1 MIDLIEEKYSY
12 LSNYALF
19 KERMNGKQSWLND
32 IRKDAILRF
41 AELGFPTARNEEW
54 RFTNVSPIAK
64 IPFKPA
70 VPLPN
75 LLTISE
81 IANYTVCEAKCTQ
94 LVFLNGFYS
103 DKLST
108 VGFLSKGVRISSLS
122 KAFDADRSL
131 VEPFF
136 ARHAQDEQNSFTAL
150 NMAFLEDGAFVYLPS
165 ETVLRD
171 PIHLLFLSNSQ
182 PDPVLSVPRSLI
194 LAAAGSHASIVESYA
209 SLDKGVYFT
218 NSFTEIHAGAG
229 STIDHYKL
237 QRESENA
244 FHVATLQ
251 VVQERDSSY
260 SSHSLSLGG
269 SIVRNNLNVTLN
281 GTGADCTL
289 NGLYVTKGRQHV
301 DNHTSIDHAE
311 PNCSSRELYK
321 GILDDASSAVFN
333 GRIVVRK
340 DAQKTNA
347 RQNNRNLLLS
357 KSAAINTIPQ
367 LQIFA
372 DDVKCNHGATIGQLN
387 EDELFYLRSRG
398 IDQPAARTLLTYA
411 FASDLLRAIKLKPI
425 QCQIDLVL
433 LSRLSR
439 QEEVPSSV
447 FPVQS

>member
-1 MIDLIEEKYSY
+1 MIDLIEEKNAY

-19 KERMNGKQSWLND
+19 KERMNGKHTWLNS
-32 IRKDAILRF
+32 IRKDAISRF
-41 AELGFPTARNEEW
+41 AELGFPTTRNEEW
-54 RFTNVSPIAK
+54 RFTNISPIAK
-64 IPFKPA
+64 ILFRPA
-70 VPLPN
+70 VPVPD
-75 LLTISE
+75 LLTISD

-103 DKLST
+103 EKLST
-108 VGFLSKGVRISSLS
+108 VRFLPKNIRITSLA
-122 KAFDADRSL
+122 KALDIDRCLGGS
-131 VEPFF
+131 FF
-136 ARHAQDEQNSFTAL
+136 GRPAPDEQDSFAAL
-150 NMAFLEDGAFVYLPS
+150 NTAFLQDGAFVYLPPD
-165 ETVLRD
+165 TVLRD

-182 PDPVLSVPRSLI
+182 PDPTLSVPRSVI
-194 LAAAGSHASIVESYA
+194 IAAAGSQASIVESYA
-209 SLDKGVYFT
+209 GLDKGVYFT

-251 VVQERDSSY
+251 VLQEQDSSY

-301 DNHTSIDHAE
+301 DNHTSIDHAG

-321 GILDDASSAVFN
+321 GILDDTSSAVFN
-333 GRIVVRK
+333 GRILVRK
-340 DAQKTNA
+340 GAQKTNA

-357 KSAAINTIPQ
+357 KGAVINTMPQ
-367 LQIFA
+367 LEILA
-372 DDVKCNHGATIGQLN
+372 NDVKCNHGATIGQLN

-398 IDQPAARTLLTYA
+398 IDQPAARILLTYA
-411 FASDLLRAIKLKPI
+411 FASEVLSAVKLKPI
-425 QCQIDLVL
+425 QCLIDLVL

-439 QEEVPSSV
+439 
-447 FPVQS
+447 

>member
-1 MIDLIEEKYSY
+1 MIDLIEEKNAY

-19 KERMNGKQSWLND
+19 KERMNGKHTWLNS
-32 IRKDAILRF
+32 IRKDAISRF
-41 AELGFPTARNEEW
+41 AEFGFPTTRNEEW
-54 RFTNVSPIAK
+54 RFTNISPIAK
-64 IPFKPA
+64 ILFRPA
-70 VPLPN
+70 VPVPDV
-75 LLTISE
+75 LTISE

-103 DKLST
+103 EKLST
-108 VGFLSKGVRISSLS
+108 VRFLPKNIRITSLA
-122 KAFDADRSL
+122 KALDTDRCL
-131 VEPFF
+131 VESFF
-136 ARHAQDEQNSFTAL
+136 ARPAPDEHDTFAAL
-150 NMAFLEDGAFVYLPS
+150 NTAFLQDGAFVYLPPD
-165 ETVLRD
+165 TALRD

-182 PDPVLSVPRSLI
+182 PDPTLSVPRSVI
-194 LAAAGSHASIVESYA
+194 MAAAGSQASIVESYA

-251 VVQERDSSY
+251 VLQEQDSSY

-301 DNHTSIDHAE
+301 DNHTSIDHTG

-321 GILDDASSAVFN
+321 GILDDTSSAVFN
-333 GRIVVRK
+333 GRILVRK
-340 DAQKTNA
+340 GAQKTNS

-357 KSAAINTIPQ
+357 KGAVINTMPQ
-367 LQIFA
+367 LEILA
-372 DDVKCNHGATIGQLN
+372 NDVKCNHGATIGQLN

-411 FASDLLRAIKLKPI
+411 FASEVLSAVKLKPI
-425 QCQIDLVL
+425 QCLIDLVL
-433 LSRLSR
+433 LSQLSR
-439 QEEVPSSV
+439 QEVPGSGFRVHS
-447 FPVQS
+447 